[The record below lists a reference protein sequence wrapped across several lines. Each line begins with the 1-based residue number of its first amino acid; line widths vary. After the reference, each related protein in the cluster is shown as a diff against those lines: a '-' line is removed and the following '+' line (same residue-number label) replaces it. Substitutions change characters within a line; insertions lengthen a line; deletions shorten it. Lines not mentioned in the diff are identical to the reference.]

1 MCIKRISAGTL
12 HANLKINSIF
22 YLPYIIANYACHYEP
37 QEFFKHL
44 KNVHFVHKLI
54 SNQCANIH
62 SINLSSTFCS
72 LCCIDENDYISL
84 RVVGLNAG
92 C

>member
-1 MCIKRISAGTL
+1 M

-22 YLPYIIANYACHYEP
+22 NLPYIIANYACHYEP

-62 SINLSSTFCS
+62 SINLSSTSTFC
-72 LCCIDENDYISL
+72 YILHMKMTISHL
-84 RVVGLNAG
+84 VAGPFLNAG